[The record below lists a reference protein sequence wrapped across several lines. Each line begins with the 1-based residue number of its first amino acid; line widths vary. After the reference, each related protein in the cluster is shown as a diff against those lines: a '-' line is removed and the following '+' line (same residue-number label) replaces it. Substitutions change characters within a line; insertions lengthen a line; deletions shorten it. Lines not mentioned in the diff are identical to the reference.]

1 MFLHEIDD
9 TFIDEWKASAKLCK
23 SNTPTSRLGASAA
36 ASCKSQ
42 GYRARSGQKSH
53 KVGKSRITVDG
64 RKIKGAAYG
73 GPLPDYS

>member
-1 MFLHEIDD
+1 MFFHEIDD
-9 TFIDEWKASAKLCK
+9 TFLDEWKASAKLCK